1 MNNKW
6 MEWSLS
12 STTALG
18 EAGTVASLTL
28 GLVEGA
34 GGQRHHDIPFQAVNV
49 QTLAVHL
56 FHYFSRAERTL
67 EGVGP
72 KLYGRRSGVSAAARR
87 VRIHVSRRQGLSG
100 TVLQKNNKASAAPS
114 S

>member
-1 MNNKW
+1 M
-6 MEWSLS
+6 
-12 STTALG
+12 
-18 EAGTVASLTL
+18 VSLTL
-28 GLVEGA
+28 GQVEEVGD
-34 GGQRHHDIPFQAVNV
+34 QRYHDTPFPAVNV
-49 QTLAVHL
+49 QTFVVHL